1 MIQWD
6 TMAETSGTPKPT
18 TAESETGG
26 NLRPAYGYAPT
37 RSLSARLLI
46 LTAVFVMIAEV
57 MIYAPSIGRFR
68 ISYLED
74 TIARAYLS
82 MVAVERAGDPAV
94 LDDLKEELL
103 YQTDTYGISIKRDD
117 SRSLMV
123 GHDMPPEVNTTVDL
137 REFGFFSAIMDAFTT
152 LSQGE
157 NRVLRV
163 VGMAPKSHDVMVEVI
178 VDETPMRRRM
188 IDYSTR
194 ILQLSIVISLFT
206 ACLVFFTLQWLIVRP
221 LRRMTRQIGRFRE
234 HPEAATAT
242 PVVDRSDEIGVAER
256 ELLVMQDELRM
267 ALRQKTRLAALGA
280 AMTKVNHDLRNT
292 LATAVLASDALAAI
306 KDPEVQRVTPR
317 LMKAVDR
324 AVRLCS
330 QTLNF
335 AREVE
340 PPFRPSR
347 FELRTMIDDVFQAV
361 QGAGFDDFGDPLPE
375 DPSRPAFTPVN
386 DVPAGFMMTADRDQ
400 VIRAVQNLVDNAGQ
414 VGATRV
420 AVSARETGECVRILV
435 ADDGPG
441 VPEDARRHLFEPFA
455 GSARE
460 GGTGLGLVI
469 VKDVAQAHRGFVS
482 LIETGPKGT
491 TFELGLPHRRAD

>member
-1 MIQWD
+1 
-6 TMAETSGTPKPT
+6 MAESSDTHASTDPGNAPGTE
-18 TAESETGG
+18 AGEGD
-26 NLRPAYGYAPT
+26 RPPYAYTPS

-46 LTAVFVMIAEV
+46 LTAVFVMAAEV

-94 LDDLKEELL
+94 LDELKEELL

-123 GHDMPPEVNTTVDL
+123 GHDMPPAVNALVDL
-137 REFGFFSAIMDAFTT
+137 REIHFFSAIMGAFET

-188 IDYSTR
+188 IDFSTR
-194 ILQLSIVISLFT
+194 ILNLSIVISLFT
-206 ACLVFFTLQWLIVRP
+206 ACLVFLTLQWLIVRP
-221 LRRMTRQIGRFRE
+221 LKRMTRQIGRFRE
-234 HPEAATAT
+234 SPEAAPSAKPPST
-242 PVVDRSDEIGVAER
+242 RSDEIGVAER
-256 ELLVMQDELRM
+256 ELLVMQDELRV

-280 AMTKVNHDLRNT
+280 AMAKINHDLRNT

-340 PPFRPSR
+340 PPFRPTR
-347 FELRTMIDDVFQAV
+347 FELRTLVDDVFQVV
-361 QGAGFDDFGDPLPE
+361 QDAKLDDFGDPLPD
-375 DPSRPAFTPVN
+375 DPDRPTFTTVN
-386 DVPAGFMMTADRDQ
+386 DVPAGLTVTADRDQ

-414 VGATRV
+414 VGASRV
-420 AVSARETGECVRILV
+420 AVSARDTTACVRVLV

-455 GSARE
+455 GSTRE

-469 VKDVAQAHRGFVS
+469 VRDVAQAHRGFVS
-482 LIETGPKGT
+482 LVETGPMGT
-491 TFELGLPHRRAD
+491 TFELGIPKQGGD